1 MQAYIGNLNFMK
13 KLFLILLFFSFPS
26 LLMAQGSTGVL
37 DNLPK
42 DVFQI
47 REIANELYVKQDYD
61 LAIQV
66 FLKGRK
72 ILNND
77 QLFNFELISLYRFK
91 RDKINLVQEY
101 LNTVSAMPQMLQQA
115 ENVFSSIF
123 EGNADYL
130 LLQTALL
137 KRMQKDP
144 ENESYAKLLTW
155 QYLQIK
161 EYDLALRQLIA
172 QDKRIKDNGSILFD
186 YTQIFVSNKAYD
198 AAIKAYTYLL
208 TKGKENEYYLSS
220 KLGMTEIK
228 YQLLLTG
235 KFEEKEI
242 IAVEA
247 EYQGILDEYGINV
260 KTLFAIRRMS
270 FIQSQYLHH
279 VQKAEGL
286 LETALK
292 IQGIPQQQIA
302 EMKLELG
309 DIYVLTGKSWDAIL
323 MYGQVAKEF
332 ENQNIS
338 NEAQYRSARLS
349 FYQCNFTYAKSQADI
364 LKSSTTQLVANDALN
379 LSLMLSDHLESK
391 QDTLSL
397 AMYAQAEFLQFRNL
411 FPEALRKLDSITIV
425 YPKNNLTDDIL
436 MAKSRI
442 SLKKRDFITAAKLLK
457 QLTDHPQ
464 NDIWIDDALYILAGL
479 YEDEL
484 HEPEQA
490 KTLYQRLITDFPG
503 SMFTAEARRHFRKL
517 RGDNIES

>member
-1 MQAYIGNLNFMK
+1 MLLNFMK
-13 KLFLILLFFSFPS
+13 KLFLILLFFSFPP
-26 LLMAQGSTGVL
+26 LLMAQNSSPLL

-72 ILNND
+72 ILNNE

-91 RDKINLVQEY
+91 RDKAGLVQEY

-155 QYLQIK
+155 QYLQMK

-186 YTQIFVSNKAYD
+186 YTQIFIANKAYD

-208 TKGKENEYYLSS
+208 LKGKENEFYLPS
-220 KLGMTEIK
+220 KLGMTEVK
-228 YQLLLTG
+228 YQLLLNG
-235 KFEEKEI
+235 NVYEKEI
-242 IAVEA
+242 IAIA
-247 EYQGILDEYGINV
+247 AAYQGIVDEYGTNAR
-260 KTLFAIRRMS
+260 TLFALRRMS
-270 FIQSQYLHH
+270 LIQSQYLHQA
-279 VQKAEGL
+279 QKAEEL

-292 IQGIPQQQIA
+292 IPGIPQQQIG

-309 DIYVLTGKSWDAIL
+309 DVYVLTGKPWDAIL
-323 MYGQVAKEF
+323 MYGQVTKEF

-349 FYQCNFTYAKSQADI
+349 FYQGNFSYAKSQADV
-364 LKSSTTQLVANDALN
+364 LKASTTQLVANDALN

-391 QDTLSL
+391 QDTLAL
-397 AMYAQAEFLQFRNL
+397 MMYAEAEFFQFKNML
-411 FPEALRKLDSITIV
+411 PAALRKLDSITIA
-425 YPKNNLTDDIL
+425 YPKNNLNDEVL
-436 MAKSRI
+436 MAKSKI
-442 SLKKRDFITAAKLLK
+442 YLKKREFTIAATLLK
-457 QLTDHPQ
+457 QLIDHPQ
-464 NDIWIDDALYILAGL
+464 NNIWTDDALYTLASL
-479 YEDEL
+479 YEEEL
-484 HEPEQA
+484 HDPEQA

-503 SMFTAEARRHFRKL
+503 SMFTADARRHFRKIV
-517 RGDNIES
+517 G